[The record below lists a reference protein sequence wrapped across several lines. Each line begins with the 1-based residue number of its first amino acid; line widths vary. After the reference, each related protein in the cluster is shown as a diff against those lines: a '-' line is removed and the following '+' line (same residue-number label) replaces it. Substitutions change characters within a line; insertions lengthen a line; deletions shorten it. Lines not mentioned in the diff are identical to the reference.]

1 LVSSRF
7 HNTEYISNFSLA
19 PEEIPELFLLL
30 SMKRNI
36 KLRYTI
42 ILGLSLF
49 IPIIIGHAD
58 YPLFSWGY
66 FRYDVLQG
74 LTYTIIYWEGNLFI
88 VKKMK
93 IYFPDPDNTT
103 KRIFLLA
110 IAVTVFSGS
119 FSIIGCFTISQ
130 YLFDDPPTY
139 EGVFGHL
146 NSTLLLTYCIVALY
160 EGADYFQRYKESL
173 IENERIIKEKIIT
186 QFELLK
192 QQTSPHFLFN
202 SLNTLISIIP
212 DDPDLA
218 VKYTQHL
225 SNVYRYVLQHKD
237 QNWVPLQT
245 ELKFVKSFFFLNKIR
260 FGDHVSLSLQIDESK
275 QNKLVAPLSLQIL
288 IENAL
293 KHNIITS
300 EKPLSIII
308 TEEQGKL
315 IIKNNL
321 QRKNNSQGTK
331 VGLQNII
338 NRYKHLSGKT
348 VQILE
353 SPEFFA
359 VSIPLELA

>member
-1 LVSSRF
+1 
-7 HNTEYISNFSLA
+7 
-19 PEEIPELFLLL
+19 
-30 SMKRNI
+30 
-36 KLRYTI
+36 
-42 ILGLSLF
+42 
-49 IPIIIGHAD
+49 
-58 YPLFSWGY
+58 
-66 FRYDVLQG
+66 
-74 LTYTIIYWEGNLFI
+74 
-88 VKKMK
+88 
-93 IYFPDPDNTT
+93 
-103 KRIFLLA
+103 
-110 IAVTVFSGS
+110 
-119 FSIIGCFTISQ
+119 
-130 YLFDDPPTY
+130 
-139 EGVFGHL
+139 
-146 NSTLLLTYCIVALY
+146 VALY

-212 DDPDLA
+212 DDPKLA

-237 QNWVPLQT
+237 QNWVPLET

-260 FGDHVSLSLQIDESK
+260 FGDHVSLDIRIRRRQTEKI
-275 QNKLVAPLSLQIL
+275 VAPLSLQIL

-300 EKPLSIII
+300 EKPLNIVIL
-308 TEEQGKL
+308 EEDGKL
-315 IIKNNL
+315 IVKNNL

-338 NRYKHLSGKT
+338 NRYKHLSGKP

-353 SPEFFA
+353 SPEFFT
-359 VSIPLELA
+359 VSIPLEVA